1 VILPGLNIY
10 ETTDRFLFRDALR
23 TAELAYCDG
32 GLDPFQLSA
41 VDEFLTIA
49 ISSEFAKKVL
59 GLWERTRDK
68 VDLSLQQRTSAAVR
82 RIVVDRIP
90 RGYHL

>member
-10 ETTDRFLFRDALR
+10 ETTYRFLFRDALR

-32 GLDPFQLSA
+32 ELNPFQLSA

-49 ISSEFAKKVL
+49 ISSEFEKRVL

-68 VDLSLQQRTSAAVR
+68 VDLSFQQRTSAELAKVVVR
-82 RIVVDRIP
+82 
-90 RGYHL
+90 GLL